1 MDTPGTLNKRCVYTF
16 GARRYDLSAR
26 THVMGVLNVTPDS
39 FSDGGRYFS
48 TDAAVAHAMEMIE
61 QGADFIDVGGES
73 TRPKGLA
80 YGEGADPVSEDE
92 ELRRVIPVVER
103 LASATDVPVSID
115 TYKSGVAGRA
125 LAAGA
130 VIVNDISGFGFDP
143 RMPEVVAGAGA
154 SAVVMHIKGTPKT
167 MQIDPVYDDLLGE
180 VMGYLE
186 AAIARGREAGIVQL
200 IIDPGIGFG
209 KRLVDNLQ
217 LIRGLDQFAS
227 LGYPVLVGPSRKAF
241 IGSLLNLSP
250 SERLEGTLAACVA
263 AILYGANIIRV
274 HDVKQVKRA
283 AIVADAIR
291 TSLDTSSLHH

>member
-39 FSDGGRYFS
+39 FSDGGRYFT

-61 QGADFIDVGGES
+61 HGADFIDVGGES

-143 RMPEVVAGAGA
+143 RLPEVVARAGA
-154 SAVVMHIKGTPKT
+154 SAIVMHIKGTPKT
-167 MQIDPVYDDLLGE
+167 MQIDPVYDDLPGE

-186 AAIARGREAGIVQL
+186 AAIARGREAGIDQL

-217 LIRGLDQFAS
+217 LIRGLDQLAS

-263 AILYGANIIRV
+263 AILYGAHIIRV